1 MHNWNLDILYTS
13 FNNEEFKNDF
23 NYLIEKKSY
32 FKNFFNQN
40 NINLLEK
47 FLEEYSEYF
56 SKFLKIYYFC
66 ELKLSTNVN
75 DSDAMEYLEKIE
87 NFNTNITEIEVNLK
101 KYLKNLD
108 NLDDI
113 INSRNYLKEFKF
125 YLSEQKQLS
134 KHLLSDNE
142 ELLLEK
148 MKNTGSKYWT
158 KLQENLTANLLVNI
172 EINGKQKQ
180 LPLSS
185 IRNLAYDKDSTI
197 RKKAYFAEIESYKNI
212 ESPVSFA
219 LNAIKGE
226 AILEAKMRGYNSLLE
241 KTLIQSRVSKSTLN
255 IMFETIQENLKY
267 FEKYLLKKAKIL
279 GHQNS
284 LPFYDLFAPIG
295 NIDKKYTI
303 EEAKDFIITNFNK
316 FSSSLSN
323 YAKKAFDNNWVDFL
337 PAQGKRGGAF
347 CLNIHSEKESRIMLN
362 FSGSFNDVS
371 TLAHELGHG
380 YHGEAIK
387 NQHLFNSNYTMP
399 IAETA
404 SIFCETIVKN
414 AILKN
419 ASDDEKLFILEQD
432 LTHNTQIIV
441 DIYSRFLFEDSFIK
455 EREKGSLSLEKINN
469 LMLEAQK
476 KAYGKGLDKNYLHK
490 YMWICK
496 PHYYSAEV
504 NYYNFPYT
512 FGLLFAKGLYKLYL
526 EDKNKFIKKY
536 DILLSITGKNNIED
550 IMNSINIDITKKEF
564 WQGALDIIINDIE
577 KFNSIIK

>member
-1 MHNWNLDILYTS
+1 MYNWNLDVLYTS
-13 FNNEEFKNDF
+13 FNSDDFKNDLS
-23 NYLIEKKSY
+23 YLNEKKDY
-32 FKNFFNQN
+32 FKNFFTQN
-40 NINLLEK
+40 IESLLEN
-47 FLEEYSEYF
+47 FLKEYSIYF

-87 NFNTNITEIEVNLK
+87 NFNADITEIEVNLK

-108 NLDDI
+108 NLDEL
-113 INSRNYLKEFKF
+113 INSNEYLKEFEF
-125 YLSEQKQLS
+125 YLTEQKELS
-134 KHLLSDNE
+134 KYLLSDNE
-142 ELLLEK
+142 EILLEK

-158 KLQENLTANLLVNI
+158 KLQENLTANLLIDI
-172 EINGKQKQ
+172 ELNGEKKK

-185 IRNLAYDKDSTI
+185 VRNLAYDKDSNT
-197 RKKAYFAEIESYKNI
+197 RKTAYFAEIKSYKNI
-212 ESPVSFA
+212 ESSVSFA

-226 AILEAKMRGYNSLLE
+226 ALLESNMRGYSSLLE
-241 KTLIQSRVSKSTLN
+241 KTLIQSRVSKSTLD
-255 IMFETIQENLKY
+255 IMFETIQENLEY
-267 FEKYLLKKAKIL
+267 FEKYLLKKAEIL
-279 GHQNS
+279 GHKNG

-295 NIDKKYTI
+295 NINKKYSV
-303 EEAKDFIITNFNK
+303 EEAKEFIITNFNK
-316 FSSSLSN
+316 FSSSLGN

-337 PAQGKRGGAF
+337 PKKGKRGGAF

-387 NQHLFNSNYTMP
+387 NEHLFNSEYTMP

-414 AILKN
+414 AILET

-441 DIYSRFLFEDSFIK
+441 DIYSRFLFEDNFIK
-455 EREKGSLSLEKINN
+455 ERERGSLSLEKINN
-469 LMLEAQK
+469 LMLDAQK
-476 KAYGKGLDKNYLHK
+476 KAYGKGLDENYLHK

-512 FGLLFAKGLYKLYL
+512 FGLLFAKGLYSLYL
-526 EDKNKFIKKY
+526 KDKKDFIKKY
-536 DILLSITGKNNIED
+536 DTLLSITGKNSIENI
-550 IMNSINIDITKKEF
+550 MKSLNIDITKKDF
-564 WQGALDIIINDIE
+564 WQGAVNIIIEDIK
-577 KFNSIIK
+577 KFNSLT